1 MDGQK
6 CRPNLDSCSMVLEV
20 RTEEWLY
27 VKFLTPQ
34 SRDLFFSLRGCR
46 FEIRS
51 DHTLRLVKVREE
63 DEGIYTCV
71 TENSVGRTEASATL
85 QVHGTYKNT
94 SFKTHTQFI
103 RCTCGH
109 SAALI
114 KYKADVSVNGFM
126 YAHPWFPLSWS
137 DYGSLG
143 LSDAISVIWGN
154 SDGRTVFISFLFSIT
169 DTTCCLC

>member
-1 MDGQK
+1 M
-6 CRPNLDSCSMVLEV
+6 
-20 RTEEWLY
+20 Y

-34 SRDLFFSLRGCR
+34 SRDLFFSLRGRR

-94 SFKTHTQFI
+94 KTHLLRHTPSSYDAHVGTLQ
-103 RCTCGH
+103 H
-109 SAALI
+109 S
-114 KYKADVSVNGFM
+114 
-126 YAHPWFPLSWS
+126 
-137 DYGSLG
+137 
-143 LSDAISVIWGN
+143 
-154 SDGRTVFISFLFSIT
+154 
-169 DTTCCLC
+169 